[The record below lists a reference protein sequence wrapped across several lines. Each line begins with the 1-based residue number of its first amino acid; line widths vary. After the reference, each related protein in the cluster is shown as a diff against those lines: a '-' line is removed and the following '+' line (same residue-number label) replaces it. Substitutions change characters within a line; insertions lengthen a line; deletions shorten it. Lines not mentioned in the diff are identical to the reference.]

1 MSYSF
6 DISQL
11 EVLTA
16 LTFDAS
22 VELDQFQKTPESGQ
36 FEFTIDRRTFE
47 NVERSKFLFW
57 TRTKYHGQ
65 TAKLRL
71 DQVEEIVVDGNKEE
85 AVNDF
90 ILDFKWNASKG
101 QLEMKT
107 VRGLTVKFIG
117 KSDMSIQLTDLA
129 ESEFGNGRS
138 FGNSGY
144 TKDEWIEF
152 LAERKYV
159 TQHQLCN

>member
-1 MSYSF
+1 MSYLF

-16 LTFDAS
+16 LTYDAS
-22 VELDQFQKTPESGQ
+22 VELDQFQKTPESGR
-36 FEFTIDRRTFE
+36 FEFTIERRTFE
-47 NVERSKFLFW
+47 NVERSKFLLW

-65 TAKLRL
+65 IAKLRI

-90 ILDFKWNASKG
+90 ILDFDWNASTG
-101 QLEMKT
+101 QIEMKT
-107 VRGLTVKFIG
+107 TLGLTIKFIG
-117 KSDMSIQLTDLA
+117 KSSMILQLRDLA
-129 ESEFGNGRS
+129 ESKFGNGRS

-144 TKDEWIEF
+144 TKDEWTEF
-152 LAERKYV
+152 LKEKNYPN
-159 TQHQLCN
+159 TNFEK